1 MEALMTLDCSD
12 YSESIAD
19 VLKIFQQ
26 IGWYIYNP
34 QEKPQYLPIGEDEE
48 YDWQR
53 DEIEDMILVNR

>member
-1 MEALMTLDCSD
+1 MEALMSLDCSN

-34 QEKPQYLPIGEDEE
+34 QGDKGKRFL
-48 YDWQR
+48 
-53 DEIEDMILVNR
+53 